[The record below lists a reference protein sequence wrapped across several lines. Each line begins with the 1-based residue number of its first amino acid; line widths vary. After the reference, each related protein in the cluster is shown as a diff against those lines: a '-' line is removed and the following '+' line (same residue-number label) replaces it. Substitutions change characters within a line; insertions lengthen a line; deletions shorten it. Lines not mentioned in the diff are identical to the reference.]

1 VRSERGGRHSSGRLE
16 SADVICGV
24 TVFGVL
30 LAVVTGA
37 AVAGLFLVLT
47 LIGLMVLRRLE
58 LPTALE
64 LCCSIGILLQGWG
77 NALLLFERIGW
88 YDKAVH
94 FLTPML
100 VVPSLYVLL
109 ARAGA
114 LPPPCG
120 GGLRRGT
127 LGALVVT
134 VAIGIALATVWEL
147 VEGGADR
154 WLGTSLAHGYLETI
168 DDLYSSLLGSLAA
181 GAALAWWLAAG
192 GRDLGADAVGA
203 EAFADSE

>member
-1 VRSERGGRHSSGRLE
+1 M
-16 SADVICGV
+16 
-24 TVFGVL
+24 
-30 LAVVTGA
+30 TGA
-37 AVAGLFLVLT
+37 AAAGLFLVLT

-100 VVPSLYVLL
+100 VVPSRLVLL

-114 LPPPCG
+114 LPPPWG

-154 WLGTSLAHGYLETI
+154 WLGMSLAHGDLETI
-168 DDLYSSLLGSLAA
+168 DNLYSSLLGSLAA
-181 GAALAWWLAAG
+181 GAVLA
-192 GRDLGADAVGA
+192 
-203 EAFADSE
+203 